1 MMKFY
6 SKKRYISLLI
16 TLFMMPP
23 LLAKEVSITAGGK
36 SLKGELNIVEGN
48 RSKVA
53 FILSGSGPTD
63 KDGNTAGVPGKNN
76 SLLYLSDLLNRE
88 GISTLRV
95 DKRGVGASVAAG
107 LEESDLRFTTYVED
121 ARHWIEFLEQ
131 QGFSDLVLIG
141 HSEGALVASLAAS
154 AKPVTGLVCIAGAGR
169 SAAVVLREQLKPKI
183 PQDLYAQADT
193 IISSLEKGKSVNDF
207 PTSLSALFRPDV
219 QPYLISWFAIDPVK
233 AIADVKVPI
242 LIVQGTTDLQ
252 VTVRDAELLHAAA
265 KGSELLMIK
274 GMNHILKEVDGDLNA
289 QLPSYFDPNLGLHKD
304 LGAGVIKF
312 IKK

>member
-1 MMKFY
+1 MSFY
-6 SKKRYISLLI
+6 SKTKYTSLLI
-16 TLFMMPP
+16 TLFTISP
-23 LLAKEVSITAGGK
+23 LLAKEVSIIIGGK
-36 SLKGELNIVEGN
+36 SLKGELNIAEGN

-63 KDGNTAGVPGKNN
+63 KDGNTVGVPGKNN
-76 SLLYLSDLLNRE
+76 SLLYLSDFLNKE

-121 ARHWIEFLEQ
+121 ARHWIGFLEQ

-141 HSEGALVASLAAS
+141 HSEGALVASLAAP

-169 SAAVVLREQLKPKI
+169 SAGVVLREQLKPKI
-183 PQDLYAQADT
+183 PQDLYAQADKT
-193 IISSLEKGKSVNDF
+193 ISSLENGNPVDDF
-207 PTSLSALFRPDV
+207 PESLAALFRPSV

-233 AIADVKVPI
+233 AVSDVKVPM

-252 VTVRDAELLHAAA
+252 VSVRNAELLHAGA
-265 KGSELLMIK
+265 KGSELLVIK

-289 QLPSYFDPNLGLHKD
+289 QLPSYMDPQLGLHKD
-304 LGAGVIKF
+304 LGPGVLKF